1 MIKAILF
8 DLDGTLINTNELVI
22 SSFQYTL
29 KKYLNKELTREEIV
43 KTFGEP
49 LKDALAKFDADNV
62 DSLIKIYREYSEAKH
77 DILSSK
83 FEGVEEGLKTLK
95 NMGIKLAIV
104 TSKGRE
110 LAERGLKLINIYDYM
125 EVIVTPKDTEK
136 HKPLGDPAA
145 KACELLKVSPEDAI
159 MVGDS
164 HNDILCGRN
173 AGCSTCLVKYSALS
187 LKELMEYKPDYV
199 IDSIEELQYICKSAG
214 EKKNNI
220 V

>member
-1 MIKAILF
+1 MIKAVLF
-8 DLDGTLINTNELVI
+8 DLDGTLINTNELI
-22 SSFQYTL
+22 IESFKYTL
-29 KKYLNKELTREEIV
+29 KKHLNKELPREEIV
-43 KTFGEP
+43 RTFGEP
-49 LKDALAKFDADNV
+49 LDDTMAKFDKENV
-62 DSLIKIYREYSEAKH
+62 DLLLRIYREYNESKH
-77 DILSSK
+77 DTLSTK
-83 FEGVEEGLKTLK
+83 FEGVEEGLKALQ

-104 TSKGRE
+104 TSKRRP

-125 EVIVTPKDTEK
+125 EFVVTPEDTLK

-145 KACELLKVSPEDAI
+145 KACELLGISPNEAI

-199 IDSIEELQYICKSAG
+199 IDSIKDLVDICKDS
-214 EKKNNI
+214 EKEAI
-220 V
+220 